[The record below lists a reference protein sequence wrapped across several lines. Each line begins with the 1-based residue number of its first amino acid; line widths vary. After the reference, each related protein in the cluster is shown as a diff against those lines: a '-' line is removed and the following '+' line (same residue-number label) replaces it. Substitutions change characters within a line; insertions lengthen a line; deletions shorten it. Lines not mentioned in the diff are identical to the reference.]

1 MGQVAPISE
10 IHDNAQVA
18 LLGLVDFAE
27 SDDVGV
33 LEDFEDLR
41 FFEGL
46 CFLLLAH
53 TGDVYL
59 LDDAVGLVR
68 LALNEEGLAESS
80 FAE

>member
-1 MGQVAPISE
+1 V
-10 IHDNAQVA
+10 
-18 LLGLVDFAE
+18 
-27 SDDVGV
+27 
-33 LEDFEDLR
+33 EDFEDLR

-59 LDDAVGLVR
+59 LDDAVGLVG